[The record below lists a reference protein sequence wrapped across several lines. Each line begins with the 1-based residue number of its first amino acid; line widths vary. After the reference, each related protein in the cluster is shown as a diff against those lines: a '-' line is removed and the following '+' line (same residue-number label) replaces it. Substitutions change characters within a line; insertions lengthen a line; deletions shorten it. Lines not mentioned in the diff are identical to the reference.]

1 MPDLAPASGIPG
13 LDFRQA
19 ALFGLALSW
28 VAYVAG
34 AQLAWALTRRTAPGA
49 LRPDWLVQAGRLI
62 YYVLFPYL
70 LLLRGA
76 GLLAAALGLLGPAPL
91 SHSLLGW
98 STGWLE
104 GGLWAAGFSL
114 GTWLILAWSA
124 RIVRQ
129 TAGPAMLTL
138 LPRGWVLVRE
148 VVFQQAHWAFY
159 RAVFTVWVGTY
170 AALFVSLLVVVAE
183 VAADPR
189 TWRDLRDPA
198 RTSAMIIT
206 AAMACASSAVF
217 LFTGNLWLTMAMHL
231 VTLALLGPSMA
242 LARAP
247 ARSAEPPA

>member
-28 VAYVAG
+28 IVYVAG
-34 AQLAWALTRRTAPGA
+34 AQLGWALAQRAGPDA
-49 LRPDWLVQAGRLI
+49 LRPDWLVQAGRLV
-62 YYVLFPYL
+62 YYVLFPYV

-91 SHSLLGW
+91 SRSLLGW

-104 GGLWAAGFSL
+104 GGLWAAGFTL

-124 RIVRQ
+124 RMARRA
-129 TAGPAMLTL
+129 AGPAALATV
-138 LPRGWVLVRE
+138 PRGWVLVRE

-159 RAVFTVWVGTY
+159 RAVFAVWVGIY
-170 AALFVSLLVVVAE
+170 AALFVSLLVVISEA
-183 VAADPR
+183 AADPR

-198 RTSAMIIT
+198 RASGLIVT

-217 LFTGNLWLTMAMHL
+217 LFTGNLWLATGMHL
-231 VTLALLGPSMA
+231 AALALLGPSMA
-242 LARAP
+242 PARAP
-247 ARSAEPPA
+247 LQPAER